1 MDREGGSSRSC
12 YYFGTSTGSR
22 HIFKD
27 KYYYDFFNAALKL
40 PAHFT
45 SGVVVAFYLSNSDM
59 FPHNHDEIDFEL
71 LGHEKI
77 RDWVL

>member
-1 MDREGGSSRSC
+1 MSMDREGESSRSC

-45 SGVVVAFYLSNSDM
+45 SGVVVSFNVSFIYAPITSSFIYLCS
-59 FPHNHDEIDFEL
+59 L
-71 LGHEKI
+71 VQL
-77 RDWVL
+77 